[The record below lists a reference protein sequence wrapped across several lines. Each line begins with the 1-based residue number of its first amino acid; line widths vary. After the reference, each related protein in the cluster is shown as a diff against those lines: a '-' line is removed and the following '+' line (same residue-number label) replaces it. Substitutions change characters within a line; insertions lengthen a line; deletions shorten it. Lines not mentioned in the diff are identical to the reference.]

1 MFKSKLTLMQKNA
14 WYGRLFLLP
23 FLIGFIFFFLTPLVQ
38 CIIFSFCNVDI
49 KIGGYNLDF
58 IKFGNFYHIFRE
70 DLDYSTNLVNSLT
83 QVVWKVPAIL
93 VVSIFLGII
102 LNTKFHGRTFMRA
115 LAFLPAIISSG
126 LVMETMSHDV
136 IIDSMTSGKSV
147 SAGAIIQ
154 STGLQ
159 DLLINA
165 GFNEKITTLFSTLS
179 DNMFSILWLS
189 GVQIVLFLTGL
200 QGIPSSLYEAAHV
213 EGATSWESFWKIT
226 FPMLL
231 PTIEVTA
238 VYTVV
243 DLFTST
249 DNPVMRQ
256 VLAET
261 NSIQLGWASSMS
273 IIYSLVLGLVLFL
286 IIFLF
291 RKSENNNY

>member
-1 MFKSKLTLMQKNA
+1 MFKNKLTLSQKNGI
-14 WYGRLFLLP
+14 YGRLFLLP
-23 FLIGFIFFFLTPLVQ
+23 FMIGFIFFFFAPLIQ

-49 KIGGYNLDF
+49 QIGGYTTEF
-58 IKFGNFYHIFRE
+58 IKLGNFNHIFRE
-70 DLDYSTNLVNSLT
+70 DPEYSSNLINSVT
-83 QVVWKVPAIL
+83 QVLWKVPAIL
-93 VVSIFLGII
+93 IVSIFLSII
-102 LNTKFHGRTFMRA
+102 LNSKFRGRTFMRA
-115 LAFLPAIISSG
+115 IAFLPAILSSG
-126 LVMETMSHDV
+126 LVLETMSKDIV
-136 IIDSMTSGKSV
+136 IGSMTSGKTV
-147 SAGAIIQ
+147 SNGAIIQ

-165 GFNEKITTLFSTLS
+165 GFDEKITTLFSTLS

-189 GVQIVLFLTGL
+189 GVQVVLFLTGL
-200 QGIPSSLYEAAHV
+200 QGISSSLYEAAHV

-261 NSIQLGWASSMS
+261 NNIQLGWASSMS
-273 IIYSLVLGLVLFL
+273 IIYAILLGFLLF
-286 IIFLF
+286 IIISLF
-291 RKSENNNY
+291 RKSENINY

>member
-1 MFKSKLTLMQKNA
+1 MFKRELTLTQKNA
-14 WYGRLFLLP
+14 WYGRFFLIP
-23 FLIGFIFFFLTPLVQ
+23 FIIGFIFFFLTPLIQ
-38 CIIFSFCNVDI
+38 CILFSFCEVDI
-49 KIGGYNLDF
+49 KVGGYDTNF
-58 IKFGNFYHIFRE
+58 IKFGNFDHIFNE
-70 DLDYSTNLVNSLT
+70 DLHYSSNLISSLT
-83 QVVWKVPAIL
+83 QVTWKVPAIL
-93 VVSIFLGII
+93 VVSIFLSII

-126 LVMETMSHDV
+126 LVMETMANDIV
-136 IIDSMTSGKSV
+136 IGSLTSGKAV
-147 SAGAIIQ
+147 SNGAIIQ

-165 GFNEKITTLFSTLS
+165 GFSEKITTLFATLS

-189 GVQIVLFLTGL
+189 GVQTVLFLTGL

-231 PTIEVTA
+231 PTIEVAA
-238 VYTVV
+238 VYSVV

-256 VLAET
+256 VLNET
-261 NSIQLGWASSMS
+261 NAIQLGWASSMS
-273 IIYSLVLGLVLFL
+273 IIYSLVLGIVLFF
-286 IIFLF
+286 IILLF
-291 RKSENNNY
+291 RKSESNTY

>member
-1 MFKSKLTLMQKNA
+1 MFKTKLTLTQKNA
-14 WYGRLFLLP
+14 WYGRMFLVP
-23 FLIGFIFFFLTPLVQ
+23 FLIGFLFFFITPLIQ
-38 CIIFSFCNVDI
+38 CIYFSFCNVDI
-49 KIGGYNLDF
+49 KVGGYDLEF
-58 IKFGNFYHIFRE
+58 IKFNNFYHIFRE
-70 DLDYSTNLVNSLT
+70 DLYYSSNLINSLT

-93 VVSIFLGII
+93 VVSIFLSII
-102 LNTKFHGRTFMRA
+102 LNTKFRGRTLMRA

-126 LVMETMSHDV
+126 LVMETMANDIV
-136 IIDSMTSGKSV
+136 INSMTSGKSV
-147 SAGAIIQ
+147 SAGAVIQ

-159 DLLINA
+159 DILINA
-165 GFNEKITTLFSTLS
+165 GFNQKITNLFSTLS

-231 PTIEVTA
+231 PTVEVTA
-238 VYTVV
+238 VYSVV

-256 VLAET
+256 VLNESNA
-261 NSIQLGWASSMS
+261 IQLGWASSMS
-273 IIYSLVLGLVLFL
+273 IIYALVLGLVLF
-286 IIFLF
+286 IIIALF
-291 RKSENNNY
+291 RKSENSIY